1 MKLVFFLPLCV
12 IASRLDRFLQY
23 HSRKSLKNSNKAPSP
38 ELLRLLREEQIILG
52 LSKRPKS
59 VSKAVVISANA
70 RRRRNRKYLALN
82 YRSKSFKGKY
92 DLDFGTNA
100 LSSYF
105 D

>member
-1 MKLVFFLPLCV
+1 MKLVFFLPLSV
-12 IASRLDRFLQY
+12 IASRLDRFLKY
-23 HSRKSLKNSNKAPSP
+23 HSRKSLKNSNKAPLP
-38 ELLRLLREEQIILG
+38 KLMRLLREEQIILG

-59 VSKAVVISANA
+59 VPKAVVISANT
-70 RRRRNRKYLALN
+70 RRNRKYMALN

>member
-1 MKLVFFLPLCV
+1 MKVVFFLPLCV

-23 HSRKSLKNSNKAPSP
+23 HSRKSLKNSNKAPLP

-59 VSKAVVISANA
+59 VPKAVVISANA
-70 RRRRNRKYLALN
+70 RRNRKYMALN